1 MSLST
6 STYNSNFCNSVT
18 NLGPSNTLN
27 LFSLHSKQ
35 KRYSPYQK
43 WSQQPP
49 ASPAKHENI
58 PQSPPYQTKMLRVP
72 PFAIFQSPSFLEED
86 TCHGLETHIFIR
98 QLIMQASSSQ
108 IKLSNFTIYL
118 ECSTIKVEIQKQALY
133 V

>member
-1 MSLST
+1 MSSST
-6 STYNSNFCNSVT
+6 STHNSNFCHSITNS
-18 NLGPSNTLN
+18 GPSNTLN

-35 KRYSPYQK
+35 KGYSPYQK

-49 ASPAKHENI
+49 ASQAKHEKT
-58 PQSPPYQTKMLRVP
+58 PQSPHQTKMLRVP

-98 QLIMQASSSQ
+98 QLIMQARGSQ

-118 ECSTIKVEIQKQALY
+118 ECSTIKVEIQK
-133 V
+133 